1 MIYLFHIF
9 SLFFYCGFIYS
20 LPPSLS
26 YAETIL
32 VSIRSKLTD
41 GSVLNLFLRVN
52 IITQN
57 SLKAVLGVGSVPHHE
72 KRSEV
77 G

>member
-1 MIYLFHIF
+1 MYRIYFTYVNNYI
-9 SLFFYCGFIYS
+9 S
-20 LPPSLS
+20 
-26 YAETIL
+26 
-32 VSIRSKLTD
+32 

>member
-1 MIYLFHIF
+1 MLKESYNLKVKVRFSEVYKASGLYRIYFTYVNNYI
-9 SLFFYCGFIYS
+9 S
-20 LPPSLS
+20 
-26 YAETIL
+26 
-32 VSIRSKLTD
+32 